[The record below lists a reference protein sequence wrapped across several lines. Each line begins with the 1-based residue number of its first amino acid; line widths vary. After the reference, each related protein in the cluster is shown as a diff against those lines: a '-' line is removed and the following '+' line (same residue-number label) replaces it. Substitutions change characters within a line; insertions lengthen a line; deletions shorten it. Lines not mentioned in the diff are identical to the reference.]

1 MRGDR
6 ALFDRVMFAC
16 HLASTL
22 QQLLYHGGL
31 ITVGHAFAF
40 EVMLFALKWCFECW
54 LGVVTADLLVHH
66 VGMLMGALVIRLSFP
81 AHSYVCVHL
90 QSIHIPLAMNYGRR
104 LGGSIRGG
112 RMDRWF
118 GYMWLLVASA
128 RCVMMASE
136 SARMLQ
142 AGESGRW
149 WMSAFALTLVALDV
163 LWSQQTFEKREWTSV
178 CGISLAS
185 GVPLGLISDGRAVL
199 ASSVWGSACAIALLT
214 AGPSGLPALLVQRS
228 GCTDLHEQEWTSTD

>member
-1 MRGDR
+1 
-6 ALFDRVMFAC
+6 
-16 HLASTL
+16 
-22 QQLLYHGGL
+22 
-31 ITVGHAFAF
+31 
-40 EVMLFALKWCFECW
+40 
-54 LGVVTADLLVHH
+54 
-66 VGMLMGALVIRLSFP
+66 
-81 AHSYVCVHL
+81 
-90 QSIHIPLAMNYGRR
+90 
-104 LGGSIRGG
+104 
-112 RMDRWF
+112 MDRWF